1 MRGALRLGRVVGI
14 PVGVHYTWF
23 VALWVLTWSLA
34 RTYFPARLP
43 GLPAGTYWA
52 LGVAASVLLF
62 GSVVAHEVGHALAA
76 RRYGIRTRGI
86 VLFMFGGVAQIG
98 REPPTPSA
106 ELVVAVAGPA
116 TSWVVAAL
124 CALARAATSG
134 TALGALAGYLV
145 WANTALA
152 VFNLVPGFPLD
163 GGRVLRALVWGLTGD
178 LTRASR
184 IASRVGQAVAVAFIA
199 AGILLAF
206 TGNVVGGLWL
216 VLLGWFLDAGAQA
229 GYQQVLLRQALED
242 VRVADVMSRAVHT
255 VEPSLTLDALIADYL
270 LPLKHGGFPVVWGD
284 RLLGVVTLHDIKD
297 VPRER
302 RASTTVREVMTPLQR
317 LRTVRPSS
325 SAYEAFERMA
335 QDGIGRVL
343 VVDDDGILVGILTR
357 SDLLHLLRLREELG
371 EIP

>member
-1 MRGALRLGRVVGI
+1 MRGALRLGRVAGI

-23 VALWVLTWSLA
+23 VALWVLSWSLA

-43 GLPAGTYWA
+43 GLPPETYWTMGLAAA
-52 LGVAASVLLF
+52 LLLF

-98 REPPTPSA
+98 REPPTAPA
-106 ELVVAVAGPA
+106 ELAVALAGPA
-116 TSWVVAAL
+116 TSLAVAAL
-124 CALARAATSG
+124 AAAGRWAASG
-134 TALGALAGYLV
+134 TALGALAGYV
-145 WANTALA
+145 AWANTALA
-152 VFNLVPGFPLD
+152 VFNLIPGFPLD
-163 GGRVLRALVWGLTGD
+163 GGRVLRALVWGMTGD
-178 LTRASR
+178 LTRATR
-184 IASRVGQAVAVAFIA
+184 IASRAGQGVAVAFIA

-242 VRVADVMSRAVHT
+242 VRVADVMSRALHT
-255 VEPSLTLDALIADYL
+255 VDPALTLDQLIADYL

-284 RLLGVVTLHDIKD
+284 RLLGIVTLHDVKE

-302 RASTTVREVMTPLQR
+302 RAATTVREVMTPLQR
-317 LRTVRPSS
+317 LRTVRPSA
-325 SAYEAFERMA
+325 SAYEAFERMT

-343 VVDDDGILVGILTR
+343 VVGDDGTLVGILTR